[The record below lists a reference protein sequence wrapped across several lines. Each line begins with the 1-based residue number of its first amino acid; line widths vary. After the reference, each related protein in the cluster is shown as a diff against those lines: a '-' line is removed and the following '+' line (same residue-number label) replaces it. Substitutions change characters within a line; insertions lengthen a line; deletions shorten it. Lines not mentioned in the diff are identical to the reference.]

1 MVASHFNRDE
11 AFTRNIG
18 LLTIE
23 EQERL
28 RDFTIA
34 IPGMGGV
41 GGANLIS
48 LVRQGFEKFRIA
60 DLDVYELKNFNRQYG
75 ARIDTLDKEIQ
86 SLEVRMVGQ
95 FAKRSEV
102 ASMFTQLHQDI
113 RDLRTAVDRLT
124 AKLGGS

>member
-48 LVRQGFEKFRIA
+48 LVRQGFEIFKIA
-60 DLDVYELKNFNRQYG
+60 DLVVY
-75 ARIDTLDKEIQ
+75 
-86 SLEVRMVGQ
+86 
-95 FAKRSEV
+95 
-102 ASMFTQLHQDI
+102 
-113 RDLRTAVDRLT
+113 
-124 AKLGGS
+124 

>member
-1 MVASHFNRDE
+1 MTTSHFDRGE

-18 LLTIE
+18 LVTIE

-48 LVRQGFEKFRIA
+48 LVRQGFEKFKIA

-75 ARIDTLDKEIQ
+75 ARTDTLGKEKVVVMIIRHCFDCPNLQ
-86 SLEVRMVGQ
+86 QYFNCVDHYYTR
-95 FAKRSEV
+95 AKINSNYRRGPC
-102 ASMFTQLHQDI
+102 FFF
-113 RDLRTAVDRLT
+113 
-124 AKLGGS
+124 